1 MLSFSPM
8 AQITDPDFR
17 VVIDLGETLGGFY
30 HDLGDK
36 RFDAVQ
42 EQFTGDTSGYIAR
55 GMIHRLFKI
64 PGGLSIQECCQ
75 FFPGPLQDSA
85 RLFLEQFWLNLSG
98 EVARMEGLVRMQHPG
113 RHFDACV
120 NPAPM
125 IDGYSTLTIWY
136 AWKSEMQVLQDSQI
150 ELTDEEPQLLGF

>member
-8 AQITDPDFR
+8 AQIVNPDFR

-30 HDLGDK
+30 RDLGDK

-42 EQFTGDTSGYIAR
+42 DQFTGETSGYIAR
-55 GMIHRLFKI
+55 GMIHNLLKI
-64 PGGLSIQECCQ
+64 PGGMTIRDACQ
-75 FFPGPLQDSA
+75 FFPGPLQDTA
-85 RLFLEQFWLNLSG
+85 RLFLEQFWHTLST
-98 EVARMEGLVRMQHPG
+98 EISRMEGLIRAQNSG

-125 IDGYSTLTIWY
+125 VDGYSTLTIWY
-136 AWKSEMQVLQDSQI
+136 AWKSELQVLQDSQ
-150 ELTDEEPQLLGF
+150 LQLEPEPLGF